1 MKVILALILSLS
13 VSSFANTCFKRDD
26 AIAFQL
32 LKSVPTQICLEGLH
46 VDLNVF
52 GDSTGTIYFSADG
65 VTQTKES
72 KLTGKKVPGGY
83 RVQLKVYY
91 KDTGFS
97 CFEYENVSI
106 IATALI
112 DSTGNF
118 IRFESVSGRTGFSS
132 DACHDQP
139 DYRKLE
145 FQKQ

>member
-1 MKVILALILSLS
+1 MRLLLALMLSLS
-13 VSSFANTCFKRDD
+13 ATSFADTCFKRDD

-32 LKSVPTQICLEGLH
+32 LKSVPTEICLEGLH

-65 VTQTKES
+65 ITQTKES
-72 KLTGKKVPGGY
+72 KLSGKKVPGGY
-83 RVQLKVYY
+83 RVQLKLYY

-97 CFEYENVSI
+97 CFEYENI
-106 IATALI
+106 NIYAKALI

-118 IRFESVSGRTGFSS
+118 IRFESVTGSTGFSS

-139 DYRKLE
+139 EYRKLE